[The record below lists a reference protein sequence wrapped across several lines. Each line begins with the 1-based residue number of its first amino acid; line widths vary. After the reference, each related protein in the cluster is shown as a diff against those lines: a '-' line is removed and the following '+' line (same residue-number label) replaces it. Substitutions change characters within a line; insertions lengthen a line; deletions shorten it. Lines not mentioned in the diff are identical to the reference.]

1 MKAHWEKREANLD
14 EEVEKKAVLNES
26 LIAFDVTPG
35 EHELVFE
42 YRPDCVKYG
51 LILSVSGL
59 VIFAVLC
66 VGEYV
71 LKKKRAS
78 REIIEED
85 VEVIPDEEV
94 FGEISE
100 ETSGDASNES
110 AIEPAEDTVNED
122 KTE

>member
-1 MKAHWEKREANLD
+1 MKTCDSCRKTAEQMKSDLALPMKDSADVKGFRKFVN
-14 EEVEKKAVLNES
+14 KKVWGRA
-26 LIAFDVTPG
+26 LIV
-35 EHELVFE
+35 
-42 YRPDCVKYG
+42 
-51 LILSVSGL
+51 I

-110 AIEPAEDTVNED
+110 AIEPAEDTVKED

>member
-1 MKAHWEKREANLD
+1 M
-14 EEVEKKAVLNES
+14 LNES

-51 LILSVSGL
+51 LILSFSGAA
-59 VIFAVLC
+59 IFAVLC

-94 FGEISE
+94 FGELDE
-100 ETSGDASNES
+100 LR
-110 AIEPAEDTVNED
+110 AEDNNDEGNED